1 MKNRLLS
8 TIAAVCLLSGT
19 LRAEAQS
26 GYRLKAQFKL
36 GGEGGWDYLAF
47 DSAGKRLFISRATKV
62 VVVNTQDGSVL
73 GEIPGTAGVHGI
85 ALAPDLG
92 KGFTSNG
99 RGNSVT
105 VFDLK
110 TLKVLSTIKI
120 KGENPDA
127 ILYEPATKR
136 VLAFNGK
143 SKDATVIDA
152 QKESV
157 VATIPLGAK
166 PEFAA
171 ADGNG
176 GVFVNIED
184 TSELV
189 SIDAAKAALVKR
201 WPLAPCEEPSGLA
214 IDAKNRRLF
223 SACHNK
229 TLAVVDAD
237 TGKIVATLPIGQG
250 VDAAAFD
257 PETMLAFTS
266 NGDGTL
272 TVIHED
278 SADAFS
284 VVENAQ
290 TQKGARTMALDTA
303 SHDAY
308 LVTADMK
315 EEAPAAK
322 GERPKRSVR
331 PDTFRLLVM
340 SRDAGSAADSKK

>member
-1 MKNRLLS
+1 MKNILLS
-8 TIAAVCLLSGT
+8 SIAAVCLLSGP
-19 LRAEAQS
+19 LHAEA
-26 GYRLKAQFKL
+26 GYRLKTQFKL

-62 VVVNTQDGSVL
+62 VVINAQDGSVA

-99 RGNSVT
+99 RDNSVT

-110 TLKVLSTIKI
+110 NLKVLSTIKI

-136 VLAFNGK
+136 VFTFNGK

-152 QKESV
+152 QKEGV

-171 ADGNG
+171 ADGMG

-184 TSELV
+184 TSELA
-189 SIDAAKAALVKR
+189 SIDAAKAVLVKK
-201 WPLAPCEEPSGLA
+201 WPLAPCEEPSGLS

-223 SACHNK
+223 SGCHNK

-237 TGKIVATLPIGQG
+237 TGKVVATPPIGQG
-250 VDAAAFD
+250 VDAVAFD
-257 PETMLAFTS
+257 PETSLVFTS
-266 NGDGTL
+266 NGEGTL
-272 TVIHED
+272 SVIHED
-278 SADAFS
+278 SPDAYS
-284 VVENAQ
+284 VVENAK

-303 SHDAY
+303 GHDVY
-308 LVTADMK
+308 LVTAEMK
-315 EEAPAAK
+315 EEPPAAK
-322 GERPKRSVR
+322 GERPKRSVL
-331 PDTFRLLVM
+331 PDTFRVLVM
-340 SRDAGSAADSKK
+340 SR